1 MTPDRGVFVTFEGG
15 DGSGKTTQLRRLA
28 VHLRKA
34 GREVLE
40 TREPGGAPGAE
51 EIRRLVLEGAP
62 GRWSPVSELLL
73 FNAARRDHLEHTIRP
88 ALARGAVVLC
98 DRFADST
105 RVYQSAGRADGTP
118 GADPAL
124 VEDLHR
130 LVIGMEPDLTL
141 ILDIDPT
148 LGLTR
153 GFARGG
159 TETRFE
165 SLGADFQTRI
175 REGFRA
181 IAAKHPHRCRLI
193 DASGDMD
200 TVATR
205 VRAAAADLISHT
217 PEAPPESPA
226 HGD

>member
-1 MTPDRGVFVTFEGG
+1 MTPQGVFVTFEGG
-15 DGSGKTTQLRRLA
+15 DGSGKTTQSHRLA
-28 VHLRKA
+28 VDLREL
-34 GREVLE
+34 GREVVE

-51 EIRRLVLEGAP
+51 DIRRLVLEGAP

-118 GADPAL
+118 GADPDL
-124 VEDLHR
+124 VEALHT
-130 LVIGMEPDLTL
+130 LVIGLEPDLTL
-141 ILDIDPT
+141 ILELDPAI
-148 LGLTR
+148 GLDR

-159 TETRFE
+159 AETRFE
-165 SLGADFQTRI
+165 RLGPDFHIRI
-175 REGFRA
+175 RDGFRTL
-181 IAAKHPHRCRLI
+181 AAAHPGRCRLI

-200 TVATR
+200 AVAAR
-205 VRAAAADLISHT
+205 IRDAAAPML
-217 PEAPPESPA
+217 
-226 HGD
+226 GLR